1 MNEKLCCMQNT
12 TVLLLDHSKMGV
24 RNYSQVFTLR
34 DIDILITVF
43 GQKAERN
50 IEMDRTKWQRIQYQ
64 PNLPLYPGRERVTG
78 SAEHIALSR
87 RAAGEGMVLLKNEN
101 GTLPLR
107 QGARVALLGK
117 ASVDY
122 VKGGGGSGDVTVD
135 HVHDLYYG
143 MRTKEAEGR
152 ISVYG
157 PLEAF
162 YRDEIA
168 RQYAEGAVPG
178 MTREPELP
186 EELLRGA
193 AAYADTA
200 IVSIC
205 RYSGEGWDRRTQ
217 HTDEE
222 SWDYVRHMMDLS
234 RQIFEQGD
242 YNLTAAESRLVE
254 AARKHFRSVVI
265 VLNVGGMVDSSWFKD
280 DPRIDSVLLAWQGGM
295 EGGLAEADIL
305 CGDVDPS
312 GRLTDTL
319 AASLDDYPSTA
330 DFHVSPDS
338 VDYTEGIYVGY
349 RYFLTEPG
357 AAQKI
362 NYPFGFGLSYTDFD
376 IAVRESSYAEDIT
389 EIVADV
395 TNVGACAGREVV
407 QVYARVP
414 GVRIDAPALQLAAYA
429 KTRLLQ
435 PGETQRI
442 ALQVPDA
449 QLASYDETGAI
460 REAARVLE
468 AGEYKFYIGNSSVSL
483 REAAVFTLEE
493 DQVVEQLHHLCR
505 PDPDR
510 RETPGLERVDPEL
523 LEAVV
528 PESRYV
534 PRRRYAEHE
543 KDPRLQLSAVAA
555 GEITLE
561 QFMGQL
567 SLDDRLSLLGG
578 QPNTGVAN
586 TYGMGNLPECGIPNM
601 MTADGPAGLRI
612 LPECGICTTAW
623 PCATLIA
630 CSWDTE
636 LAEAVGRAGAEEVK
650 ENNIGLW
657 LAPGMNIHRSP
668 LCGRNFEYYSE
679 DPFLAG
685 TMGAAAVRGIQSMHI
700 GACPKHF
707 ACNNKETNRKRSDSR
722 VSERALREIY
732 LRPFEIVVRESRPWA
747 IMTAYNKI
755 NGVHASENR
764 DLLTGILRGEW
775 GYDGIVTTDW
785 WNQGEHYREILAGN
799 DVKMGTGFPE
809 RVKEALEQG
818 LITEADIDA
827 CVRRVLEMLM
837 KLD

>member
-1 MNEKLCCMQNT
+1 M
-12 TVLLLDHSKMGV
+12 DH
-24 RNYSQVFTLR
+24 
-34 DIDILITVF
+34 
-43 GQKAERN
+43 
-50 IEMDRTKWQRIQYQ
+50 TKWQRIQYQ

-101 GTLPLR
+101 DTLPLKR
-107 QGARVALLGK
+107 GTRVALLGK

-122 VKGGGGSGDVTVD
+122 VKGGGGSGDVTVAYTHNLCD
-135 HVHDLYYG
+135 G
-143 MRTKEAEGR
+143 MRVKEAEGKVE
-152 ISVYG
+152 VYG
-157 PLEAF
+157 PLEDF
-162 YRDEIA
+162 YRKEIA
-168 RQYAEGAVPG
+168 RQYADGAVPG

-193 AAYADTA
+193 AAFADTA
-200 IVSIC
+200 VLSIC

-217 HTDEE
+217 QTDEE

-242 YNLTAAESRLVE
+242 YNLTVAEGRLAE
-254 AARKHFRSVVI
+254 AARKYFRRVII
-265 VLNVGGMVDSSWFKD
+265 VLNVGGMVDSTWFRS

-305 CGDVDPS
+305 CGDVNPS
-312 GRLTDTL
+312 GKLSDTL
-319 AASLDDYPSTA
+319 AASLDDYPSTK
-330 DFHVSPDS
+330 DFHASPDS

-349 RYFLTEPG
+349 RYFMTDPE
-357 AAQKI
+357 AAGRV
-362 NYPFGFGLSYTDFD
+362 NYPFGYGLSYTDFD
-376 IAVRESSYAEDIT
+376 IIVRESSYAQDVT
-389 EIVADV
+389 EITADV
-395 TNVGACAGREVV
+395 TNTGARAGREVV

-414 GVRIDAPALQLAAYA
+414 GPRIDAPALQLAAFS

-435 PGETQRI
+435 PGETQRLL
-442 ALQVPDA
+442 LQIPDA
-449 QLASYDETGAI
+449 QLASYDETGVI
-460 REAARVLE
+460 CEAARVLE
-468 AGEYKFYIGNSSVSL
+468 AGEYRLYVGSSAADL
-483 REAAVFTLEE
+483 QEAAVFTLEE
-493 DQVVEQLHHLCR
+493 DQVVEQLSHLCG

-510 RETPGLERVDPEL
+510 KETPGLERQDPAQ
-523 LEAVV
+523 LEATM
-528 PESRYV
+528 PESRHV
-534 PRRRYAEHE
+534 ARRRYAEHE

-561 QFMGQL
+561 QFMAQL

-586 TYGMGNLPECGIPNM
+586 TYGMGNLAECGVPNM

-630 CSWDTE
+630 CSWDPE

-657 LAPGMNIHRSP
+657 LTPAMNIHRSP

-679 DPFLAG
+679 DPLLAG
-685 TMGAAAVRGIQSMHI
+685 KMGAAAVRGIQSLHI

-722 VSERALREIY
+722 VSERAMREIY
-732 LRPFEIVVRESRPWA
+732 LRAFEIVVKESRPYA

-764 DLLTGILRGEW
+764 ELLTGILRGEW

-785 WNQGEHYREILAGN
+785 WTQGEHYREIAAGN
-799 DVKMGTGFPE
+799 DVKMGCGYPE
-809 RVKEALEQG
+809 RVKEALGKG
-818 LITEADIDA
+818 LITEAEIDT
-827 CVRRVLEMLM
+827 CVRRVLEMLL